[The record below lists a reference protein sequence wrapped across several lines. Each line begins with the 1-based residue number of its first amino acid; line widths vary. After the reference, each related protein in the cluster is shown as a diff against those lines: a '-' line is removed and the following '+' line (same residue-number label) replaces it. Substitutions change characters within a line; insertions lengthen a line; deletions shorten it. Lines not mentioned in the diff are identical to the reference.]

1 MPNDVLR
8 SRRFTL
14 PFAAHRVLRHCH
26 VACWLGG
33 QEGGSPARPP
43 LPYQSG
49 EAVRGEGPG
58 RLGDAGEAWR
68 HGLEEGDRG
77 GEMVTVGVTAHHLAG
92 ALEAVAGI
100 VTGIVSG
107 APSPGNFTR
116 GQGVRRVGAAGND
129 DEGHPKEGEKSDDE
143 AHGRD
148 T

>member
-49 EAVRGEGPG
+49 EAVRGEDPG
-58 RLGDAGEAWR
+58 RLGDAGE
-68 HGLEEGDRG
+68 LGDTDWKKVTAA
-77 GEMVTVGVTAHHLAG
+77 EKWTVGVTAHHLAG

-143 AHGRD
+143 AHDRD

>member
-1 MPNDVLR
+1 MEAKKADH
-8 SRRFTL
+8 RRNLLCLTKVARQFEGKTRDALATL
-14 PFAAHRVLRHCH
+14 
-26 VACWLGG
+26 
-33 QEGGSPARPP
+33 EK
-43 LPYQSG
+43 
-49 EAVRGEGPG
+49 
-58 RLGDAGEAWR
+58 LGDTDWKKVTAAEKW
-68 HGLEEGDRG
+68 
-77 GEMVTVGVTAHHLAG
+77 TVGVTAHHLAG